1 MLKDRQHK
9 SEVEDPDK
17 IAKYYNYWRWRV
29 FYSIYVGYAICYFTR
44 KSFIFSIPSISI
56 DLNMDKAS
64 LGWIASINAIC
75 YGLSKF
81 FSGLIADKANARYF
95 MALGLT
101 ASGILNIIFGMSSSY
116 WIFALCWALN
126 GWFQALCSCASIKSL
141 TYWYSSSERGR
152 WWAAWNTS
160 HNIGC
165 AFVPVVVAYCVQN
178 FGWRYGMYIP
188 AIITIIV
195 GLWTFN
201 RLRDTPKTLGLP
213 PVEKFKNELEIS
225 KNTQE
230 KEQQSQRTILWK
242 FIFTNK
248 YIWILA
254 ISYFFILMIRTAM
267 NDWTMP
273 YLIEKKGYSYTQAG
287 QGILFFEV
295 GGVLGSLFAGW
306 FSDKFF
312 KGTRG
317 QTMLLFVFCLL
328 LLILLFWLSPYT
340 SILLDY
346 LIIGGIGFCVFG
358 PHMLMGISAV
368 ELSHKRAAVTSNG
381 LIVWVGNIGAAAAG
395 GPLGGVIQ
403 NNGWATYFLVLSI
416 FIVIMFI
423 ALLPLYSV
431 SGPPKKSFKN
441 A

>member
-1 MLKDRQHK
+1 MLKNKQLK
-9 SEVEDPDK
+9 AEIEDPGE
-17 IAKYYNYWRWRV
+17 IAKYYNYWRWRI
-29 FYSIYVGYAICYFTR
+29 FYSIYIGYAICYFTR
-44 KSFIFSIPSISI
+44 KSFIFSIPSIST

-64 LGWIASINAIC
+64 LGWIASLSAIS

-81 FSGLIADKANARYF
+81 FSGLIADKANSRYF

-116 WIFALCWALN
+116 WIFAVCWALN

-152 WWAAWNTS
+152 WWGAWNTS

-165 AFVPVVVAYCVQN
+165 ALVPVIVAYCVQSY
-178 FGWRYGMYIP
+178 GWRYGMFIP
-188 AIITIIV
+188 AVITFAV
-195 GLWTFN
+195 GVWTFN
-201 RLRDTPKTLGLP
+201 RLRDTPKSMGLP
-213 PVEKFKNELEIS
+213 TVEKFKNDLDIS
-225 KNTQE
+225 SNKQD
-230 KEQQSQRTILWK
+230 KEQLSQKSILWK
-242 FIFTNK
+242 YILTNK

-273 YLIEKKGYSYTQAG
+273 YLIEQKGYTYTQAG
-287 QGILFFEV
+287 QGILFFEL

-306 FSDKFF
+306 FSDRFF
-312 KGTRG
+312 RGTRG
-317 QTMLLFVFCLL
+317 QTMLFFVICLLVLMFVFW
-328 LLILLFWLSPYT
+328 FSPYR
-340 SILLDY
+340 SALLDY
-346 LIIGGIGFCVFG
+346 IIMGGIGFCVFG

-403 NNGWATYFLVLSI
+403 NMGWQNYFFVLTLSV
-416 FIVIMFI
+416 FIMLIV
-423 ALLPLYSV
+423 LLPLYSV
-431 SGPPKKSFKN
+431 SGPPKKSLKRT
-441 A
+441 